1 MTINAAEHLVRIGTR
16 ASPLALAQAELVAA
30 ALIRHYPALQT
41 EIVPMSTTGDRIQDR
56 SLADAGGKGL
66 FTKEIEDAL
75 LEDRIDCAVHS
86 MKDMATQLPEGL
98 VIGAVLPRE
107 DPRDALFSR
116 HQNPDGTPMGLR
128 DLPQGALV
136 GTASLRRQALVCAL
150 RPDLR
155 VTVFRGNVQTRLKK
169 LAAGEVDATLLA
181 KAGLNRLQLQEPRPC
196 VLPIDDMLPAVAQ
209 GIVGIEIRAADGR
222 MQKLLA
228 PCNCAVTELSM
239 LAERAFLAV
248 MDGSCRTPIAAHM
261 QTPDPMGR
269 ARFDVLVASP
279 QGDRVF
285 RDQYMMDVR
294 HAGDAERLGR
304 HAGEEMRKKLP
315 ENFLKEITA

>member
-1 MTINAAEHLVRIGTR
+1 MTTDAAENLVRIGTR
-16 ASPLALAQAELVAA
+16 ASPLALAQAHLVAA
-30 ALIRHYPALQT
+30 ALHRHHPALQT

-75 LEDRIDCAVHS
+75 LDGRIDCAVHS
-86 MKDMATQLPEGL
+86 MKDMATQLPDGL

-107 DPRDALFSR
+107 DARDALFSR
-116 HQNPDGTPMGLR
+116 EKNPDGTPMGLR

-136 GTASLRRQALVCAL
+136 GTASLRRQALVRAL

-181 KAGLNRLQLQEPRPC
+181 KAGLNRLQLQDPQPF
-196 VLPIDDMLPAVAQ
+196 VLSIDDMLPAVAQ
-209 GIVGIEIRAADGR
+209 GIVGIEIRGDDRR
-222 MQKLLA
+222 MQKYLA
-228 PCNCAVTELSM
+228 PCNCAVTELCM

-261 QTPDPMGR
+261 QPPDPMGR

-279 QGDRVF
+279 DGTQVF
-285 RDQYMMDVR
+285 RDQYVMEVR
-294 HAGDAERLGR
+294 HTGDAERLGR
-304 HAGEEMRKKLP
+304 HAGDEMRRKLP